1 MWDKIKSA
9 FVKATKVIYK
19 GAMVAASFTLVF
31 LCNPIVAF
39 AYGIVLGLVFGFW
52 SLLIVGI
59 TYFVVVPLFYL
70 YACSD
75 SFQRHAHWC
84 NN

>member
-52 SLLIVGI
+52 A
-59 TYFVVVPLFYL
+59 Y
-70 YACSD
+70 
-75 SFQRHAHWC
+75 
-84 NN
+84 